1 MTEVAIILR
10 YAFGSISIDLISH
23 GEYFR
28 KELNIKHEIMFL
40 HMNSARLRMFMEE
53 HSAKNS
59 QFQGQLLE
67 IERKFR
73 EIKPDFELINGININ
88 TEGEFIY
95 NTPSRP
101 ARNFTEAR
109 P

>member
-1 MTEVAIILR
+1 MVEVALVLR

-23 GEYFR
+23 SEYFR

-40 HMNSARLRMFMEE
+40 HMNSARLRLFMEE
-53 HSAKNS
+53 HCAKNS
-59 QFQGQLLE
+59 QFQGQVLE

-95 NTPSRP
+95 RERSNPSRGF
-101 ARNFTEAR
+101 RREE
-109 P
+109 